1 MVLLHV
7 VKNVSNVIDKPVE
20 ANETYAKFIKE
31 EPQSIFEIKISS
43 CSTGAPL
50 FFCFDLPALSDAV
63 YLEFFG

>member
-7 VKNVSNVIDKPVE
+7 VKNVSNIIDKPVE

-50 FFCFDLPALSDAV
+50 LFCFDLPALSDAV
-63 YLEFFG
+63 YLKILG